1 MLSNIKIEIIMG
13 IPTHITTIQDIKD
26 FANYLVNTEH
36 VNFNS
41 DEDFRSYINY
51 ETHEPTYSEEE
62 TIKRNNLMEQCFNVC
77 EHDNADIYEV
87 MGKYLMEALKFS
99 A

>member
-1 MLSNIKIEIIMG
+1 MNLPKN
-13 IPTHITTIQDIKD
+13 ITTIQDVKD

-36 VNFNS
+36 LNFNS

-77 EHDNADIYEV
+77 ESEGVDIYEV
-87 MGKYLMEALKFS
+87 MGKYLMDALKLNM
-99 A
+99 